1 MQDLVE
7 LGAYEHVT
15 NHPSPPIE
23 PLLQRLSSTHARR
36 TYLQTALGYLAWIEY
51 DPFRATS
58 ILVNNYKAELLLFC
72 HPIIVAL
79 RLRIVKELYDE
90 AVARGWVASNP
101 AAEVVPPE
109 FTPDPSCLPPTL
121 KVAEEYV
128 DRCPRRT
135 EAGLRDYALCLL
147 ALETPIPRDRV
158 PALRVADFRFEDGRG
173 YLHLMQGLDQNGAWL
188 PLPDALAQAIE
199 AYLSRREV
207 ADDSPL
213 FGLPRLHASTGR
225 GASGPGHR
233 AAPLKQGHGL
243 PESHGPDDQRALP
256 RGFASGTPS
265 ARGGV
270 RRQSS
275 NRAWH

>member
-7 LGAYEHVT
+7 LGAYDHVT
-15 NHPSPPIE
+15 NHPPPPIE
-23 PLLQRLSSTHARR
+23 PLLERLSSTHARR

-58 ILVNNYKAELLLFC
+58 ILVNNYKAELLLYC

-79 RLRIVKELYDE
+79 RLRIVRELYDE

-109 FTPDPSCLPPTL
+109 YTPDPSCLPPPL

-158 PALRVADFRFEDGRG
+158 PTLRVADFRLEEGRG
-173 YLHLMQGLDQNGAWL
+173 YLSVIQGLDRAGQGL
-188 PLPDALAQAIE
+188 PLPDRPAQAIE
-199 AYLSRREV
+199 AYLARREV

-213 FGLPRLHASTGR
+213 FGLPRLHAPTGG
-225 GASGPGHR
+225 GAAGTGHR
-233 AAPLKQGHGL
+233 AAALKQGARSAPVAWPGR
-243 PESHGPDDQRALP
+243 PVR
-256 RGFASGTPS
+256 PS
-265 ARGGV
+265 
-270 RRQSS
+270 
-275 NRAWH
+275 